1 MTNTNNKEIIMP
13 NATTNATTNDFAATM
28 RATKREI
35 AAGDSKRCSKEGC
48 VSEGV
53 PMKRAAFYAD
63 KTQKS
68 GLCVWCKSCE
78 ATYNARRE
86 LAMRT
91 LGVKRR
97 ADLTTPEQHAEWDA
111 IMQPERSRRY
121 RATTAD

>member
-1 MTNTNNKEIIMP
+1 MNNAKHTE
-13 NATTNATTNDFAATM
+13 FAKSM
-28 RATKREI
+28 RASKREI
-35 AAGDSKRCSKEGC
+35 AAGESKICSKEGC

-78 ATYNARRE
+78 AHYNACRE
-86 LAMRT
+86 LAKKT

-121 RATTAD
+121 RAA